1 VLHSTAQLCNF
12 YITGRPLL
20 RGGLARAALA
30 ETTTRPD
37 HWLSQFRPLRTRLR
51 GLRVTVG
58 TIVGSVVA
66 ARTTTDILAL
76 SPCLE
81 VDDIREAL
89 AYAAWRAKE
98 VDIPPGD
105 ERFSA

>member
-1 VLHSTAQLCNF
+1 VGVRAETFQHTQVLHSTAQSCNV

-37 HWLSQFRPLRTRLR
+37 NWLSQFRPLRTRLR

-58 TIVGSVVA
+58 TIVGLVA
-66 ARTTTDILAL
+66 TGHSNADILAL
-76 SPCLE
+76 HPCLE
-81 VDDIREAL
+81 VDDIRDLFYFET
-89 AYAAWRAKE
+89 WRSR
-98 VDIPPGD
+98 D
-105 ERFSA
+105 